1 MSVKHLA
8 FLEVRPDL
16 TRQQCTSNHTC
27 GNKRVLSFSCQP
39 CKFAQSLNR
48 LAFLPLGVNDLLIP
62 KQVCFVLSA
71 HFVDLASCTCI
82 RLRSRYSSP
91 WLFCF
96 TLQRVSCSR
105 SCFHFCFSCLVHPNF
120 QYIYS
125 STPSPPQ
132 KKKKTIRM
140 SKMCQALFQVL
151 EAHNEQE
158 RGGSSWSLFSE
169 TVIPNPGLSIGITQ
183 KFFKNTDARTPH
195 QTN

>member
-96 TLQRVSCSR
+96 TLQHVSCSR

-125 STPSPPQ
+125 TTPSPPQ
-132 KKKKTIRM
+132 KKKKKKQLECLKCARHCSRSQRHTMNKREEV
-140 SKMCQALFQVL
+140 LHGVYFQRL
-151 EAHNEQE
+151 
-158 RGGSSWSLFSE
+158 
-169 TVIPNPGLSIGITQ
+169 
-183 KFFKNTDARTPH
+183 
-195 QTN
+195 